1 MDWIELTIHTTTAG
15 ADIVSE
21 ALMAEGA
28 TGTMVED
35 RADIPDPDKP
45 NGYWEII
52 DPNLIASMPEDV
64 LVHAWFTPDSSFVIS
79 ASSFPVS
86 SAIYGRST
94 RAFSPMD
101 TANASAAVSVCVIAR
116 GR

>member
-21 ALMAEGA
+21 ALMADGA

-64 LVHAWFTPDSSFVIS
+64 LVHAWFTPDSSFATGCRRCAAAATNCITWIWGLTS
-79 ASSFPVS
+79 ARWKF
-86 SAIYGRST
+86 R
-94 RAFSPMD
+94 R
-101 TANASAAVSVCVIAR
+101 
-116 GR
+116 

>member
-52 DPNLIASMPEDV
+52 DRI
-64 LVHAWFTPDSSFVIS
+64 
-79 ASSFPVS
+79 
-86 SAIYGRST
+86 
-94 RAFSPMD
+94 
-101 TANASAAVSVCVIAR
+101 
-116 GR
+116 

>member
-28 TGTMVED
+28 TGPRVED

-45 NGYWEII
+45 
-52 DPNLIASMPEDV
+52 
-64 LVHAWFTPDSSFVIS
+64 T
-79 ASSFPVS
+79 
-86 SAIYGRST
+86 GRLST
-94 RAFSPMD
+94 R
-101 TANASAAVSVCVIAR
+101 I
-116 GR
+116 

>member
-52 DPNLIASMPEDV
+52 CL
-64 LVHAWFTPDSSFVIS
+64 LYT
-79 ASSFPVS
+79 
-86 SAIYGRST
+86 
-94 RAFSPMD
+94 SPSPRD
-101 TANASAAVSVCVIAR
+101 
-116 GR
+116 